1 MDNEVPLPPPRRIRH
16 RSPSRARL
24 PSAGSG
30 ASFRPRLPRFDDQ
43 SSQPSSDPALF
54 SSDDIPASGLE
65 NYNALSPMGRGANVD
80 IVGPE
85 KRHLDSGVW
94 MGSDESG
101 ADSLLSLRWAGMG
114 GGSAEDYLHIET
126 PRKGPPYYQAPDE
139 PEEHRIARS
148 TVHNCL
154 EKGEETIDLGNLN
167 LRNIPTGL
175 LRPLQH
181 LTKAPVVREAPISED
196 AYTSLQPFLS
206 IYLPGN
212 SLMFLPTEIFELKDL
227 KVLSVRN
234 NKLREL
240 PSAIRKL
247 TSLEVLNIAV
257 NQLSELPW
265 DLMRLMQA
273 GELKHF
279 TAHPNPFP
287 SIEHAEIVKWH
298 REPCRKEDG
307 VAIDSIPFDHYKIAP
322 LDAWSPVHVATG
334 PVTQLDL
341 EGRRIESS
349 SASVSGH
356 SKSAAPSL
364 RELALR
370 AVSKLPELD
379 LLTDE
384 ELEEY
389 PALLIPLMRQVKK
402 IRASGSQQ
410 CSVCRREFIMPRTE
424 WIEWWDC
431 VPHENGMKR
440 PRTSGEKLRPL
451 PFKRLGCSWACIP
464 EC

>member
-65 NYNALSPMGRGANVD
+65 NYNAPVSNGTGRKRRYRGTWWGEQVIDPKRKRANFK
-80 IVGPE
+80 E

-101 ADSLLSLRWAGMG
+101 ADSLLSSDGPAWGEDLLKTTFTSKPPQGPSLLSSKV
-114 GGSAEDYLHIET
+114 SASTQSLLPVPIL
-126 PRKGPPYYQAPDE
+126 KAPDE

-154 EKGEETIDLGNLN
+154 EKGEETIDLG
-167 LRNIPTGL
+167 
-175 LRPLQH
+175 
-181 LTKAPVVREAPISED
+181 EAPISED

-287 SIEHAEIVKWH
+287 SIEHAEI
-298 REPCRKEDG
+298 RDG